1 MTKPAIFTQGDVQ
14 KVLKGARAAGMELS
28 RLEIDRAGRI
38 VAVFKDGE
46 PAEPENEWDEVL
58 THVPRVAAK
67 RL

>member
-1 MTKPAIFTQGDVQ
+1 MSKPAIFTQGDVQ

-46 PAEPENEWDEVL
+46 PGEPDNEWDEVL
-58 THVPRVAAK
+58 K
-67 RL
+67 RGSRTAP

>member
-38 VAVFKDGE
+38 VAVFRDGRGDLDNQ
-46 PAEPENEWDEVL
+46 NEWDEVL
-58 THVPRVAAK
+58 KIGPRTAA
-67 RL
+67 